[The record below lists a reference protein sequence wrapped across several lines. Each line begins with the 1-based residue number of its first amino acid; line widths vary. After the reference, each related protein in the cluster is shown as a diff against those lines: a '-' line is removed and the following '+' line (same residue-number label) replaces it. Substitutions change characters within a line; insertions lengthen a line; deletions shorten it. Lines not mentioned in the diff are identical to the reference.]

1 MLRRYL
7 GEVFYRCWRVRW
19 FRRSALYLLRY
30 NLTFGLVAS
39 ALVVYGFLFFALS
52 TIYRDIGASDEK
64 LTRDV
69 LRSELYDFL
78 LITGRE
84 VDGTSILDNP
94 RDFTLMRRVPS
105 VVELRRSFFSYPLT
119 KANARSFRLANVR
132 VDLPRG
138 CLLEFPLESAA
149 DSGPPGVKAVQACF
163 AVVPRD
169 LLGNYIYFA
178 LRYPTSAGVAA
189 HQPGRPLSGDGF
201 EFRFSREGRP
211 DKRIRVV
218 YERVSGLPTSRNL
231 PGRYDGVF
239 GLVAFPDE
247 ASRPTSLVGGQAI
260 ERVEEGGV
268 STTMTILGRIDGSLL
283 GLPTGAGAQDE
294 FLSMAKTLRLGFSI
308 HRTERA
314 PYVVSAAT
322 KGVAKASLEQAYRIS
337 VRENALLTITFP
349 RANDPWW
356 SSSSLTPAD
365 LREGASSLERFGHGI
380 LALMSRDHEQP
391 FVTKDVSIA
400 GKGVAVAKLA
410 LVKSRI
416 PEAAPFAIGLLIA
429 ALVGL
434 SVMVALLWRSIARL
448 SQLSRK
454 AYAVANIAPETGV
467 KEKFAFRHSQ
477 IGTLWRGVKFLL
489 RQEVLRGR
497 ELRDEAAK
505 HAKTTERE
513 RVALRWIGH
522 QIRNPLQTLTNL
534 DGMPPEATR
543 QMDKLRVALDGLNRF
558 SAIDKDAEL
567 VGKQAIPLDI
577 AKALGDYTA
586 ANNSPPEDPVQYLGP
601 QVGVWVKFADGGLEQ
616 ILDTLFENA
625 RRHRVPWTPIVVSL
639 QVDEH
644 KEPKAVAIVKV
655 FNQGEPFKDPQ
666 RAFERGYTVGD
677 HSGDGLGLYMVQAY
691 CARCNGE
698 VCAEN
703 IEGGVEVI
711 LSLAVIREGG

>member
-1 MLRRYL
+1 MLRPYL
-7 GEVFYRCWRVRW
+7 RKLFYRCWRVLW
-19 FRRSALYLLRY
+19 FRRGVLYLWRS

-39 ALVVYGFLFFALS
+39 ALVVYGFLFFALH

-94 RDFTLMRRVPS
+94 RDFTFMRREPS
-105 VVELRRSFFSYPLT
+105 VVELRRTFFSYPLT
-119 KANARSFRLANVR
+119 KANAKSFRLANVR

-169 LLGNYIYFA
+169 PLGNYVYFA
-178 LRYPTSAGVAA
+178 LRYPSAGVAT
-189 HQPGRPLSGDGF
+189 HRPGRPLAGDGF
-201 EFRFSREGRP
+201 ELRFSREGRP

-218 YERVSGLPTSRNL
+218 YERASGLPASRNF

-247 ASRPTSLVGGQAI
+247 AGRPTSLVGGQAI
-260 ERVEEGGV
+260 ERVEEGDV
-268 STTMTILGRIDGSLL
+268 SATMTILGRIDGSLL
-283 GLPTGAGAQDE
+283 GLPMGAGAQDE
-294 FLSMAKTLRLGFSI
+294 FLSLAKTLRIGFSI
-308 HRTERA
+308 HRAERA

-337 VRENALLTITFP
+337 VRENALLTITSP

-356 SSSSLTPAD
+356 SSSNLTPAD
-365 LREGASSLERFGHGI
+365 LREGASSLERFGDSI
-380 LALMSRDHEQP
+380 LALLSSDHEQP

-416 PEAAPFAIGLLIA
+416 PEAASFAIGLLIA

-434 SVMVALLWRSIARL
+434 TVMVALLWRSIARL

-467 KEKFAFRHSQ
+467 KEKFAFLHSQ

-489 RQEVLRGR
+489 RQEILRGR

-505 HAKTTERE
+505 HAKTAERE

-534 DGMPPEATR
+534 DDMPPAATR
-543 QMDKLRVALDGLNRF
+543 QMEKLRVALDGLNRF

-586 ANNSPPEDPVQYLGP
+586 TSHSPPEDPVQYLGSHD
-601 QVGVWVKFADGGLEQ
+601 GVWVKFEDGGLEE

-625 RRHRVPWTPIVVSL
+625 RRHRVPRTPIVVSL

-644 KEPKAVAIVKV
+644 KEAKAVAIIKV
-655 FNQGEPFKDPQ
+655 SNQGEPFKDPQ
-666 RAFERGYTVGD
+666 RAFDRGYSVGD
-677 HSGDGLGLYMVQAY
+677 HGGDGLGLYMVQAY

-698 VCAEN
+698 ASAEN
-703 IEGGVEVI
+703 IAGGVEVV
-711 LSLAVIREGG
+711 LRLPVVREGG